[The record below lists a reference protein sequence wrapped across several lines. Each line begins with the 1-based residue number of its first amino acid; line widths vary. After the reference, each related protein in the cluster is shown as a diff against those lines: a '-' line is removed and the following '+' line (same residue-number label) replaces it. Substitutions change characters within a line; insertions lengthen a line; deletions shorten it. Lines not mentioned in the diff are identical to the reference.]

1 MLNEEEIILL
11 ITDGINGNVSVKLQ
25 HDVNYRFWQLKRV
38 AFNYPALSQIM
49 DSLILYFYYYLSR
62 LSVFVNLPSG
72 WQMGKYLLILKTYC
86 ALGICCT
93 ES

>member
-11 ITDGINGNVSVKLQ
+11 ITDGVNGNVSVKLQ
-25 HDVNYRFWQLKRV
+25 HDVNYHFWQLKRV

-72 WQMGKYLLILKTYC
+72 W
-86 ALGICCT
+86 
-93 ES
+93 